1 MPRCAPDAADAA
13 AHRLMPRGMD
23 ADAAMPMPG
32 SGGSSVE
39 REPGAAVCAPAP
51 NFELL
56 CGRGRANAHTSEFG
70 VVALG
75 AAPQRSARDGQG
87 NDLVMT
93 KPPTVTGGP
102 PMTAAEGRA
111 AAQAH
116 PGEAAGEASTS
127 GSSALGG
134 YSASD
139 LERMADV
146 RRPAKVVKPPPTS
159 GDADMPGILPH
170 HQTCGCILEIPG
182 PDPEPAAALFLTHHP
197 FLSRYGKGLTHQL
210 TYPLDKPTKACPK
223 LCLESCWSK
232 NVRHPND
239 HRGPSAKP
247 LPRRRHEPNCEHFI
261 IQQYRKA
268 KSLKTY

>member
-1 MPRCAPDAADAA
+1 
-13 AHRLMPRGMD
+13 MD